1 MIWLKGNKLLEDYMQ
16 KILKVF
22 LISTL
27 VSFCSLSYSDNHIP
41 TFGPMEAFGCNFS
54 ENRDMNDLMRVVKEW
69 NKYSDTTGTNY
80 SAWVLTP
87 YYFNSSETHDIY
99 WIGFS
104 SDFEEM
110 GRASEVMLTE
120 EGSKINDKFNS
131 VVPCD
136 EHSLWGT
143 EVIRAPKAPVGDG
156 YLTISDCT
164 LSEGANR
171 EAVLAADEKWNAYLD
186 QQSAVG
192 GIYRWYPGT
201 GVSSTEFTADFLL
214 ASTTDSLQSWG
225 KAAERNVNG
234 GGNMVAVGLY
244 GELMTCSDQRVYS
257 AKNVRLSASN

>member
-1 MIWLKGNKLLEDYMQ
+1 MQ

-27 VSFCSLSYSDNHIP
+27 ISFCSLSYSDNHIP

-69 NKYSDTTGTNY
+69 NKYSDTTETNY

-87 YYFNSSETHDIY
+87 YYFNTSETHDIY

-143 EVIRAPKAPVGDG
+143 EVIRAPKTPAGDG
-156 YLTISDCT
+156 YLTISECT
-164 LSEGANR
+164 LSEGATR
-171 EAVLAADEKWNAYLD
+171 EAVLAADEQWNTYLD
-186 QQSAVG
+186 SSGAVG
-192 GIYRWYPGT
+192 GLFRWYPGS

-214 ASTTDSLQSWG
+214 ASTIDSLQNWG
-225 KAAERNVNG
+225 KAAEGNVNG
-234 GGNMVAVGLY
+234 GGNMIAVGLY
-244 GELMTCSDQRVYS
+244 GELMTCTDQRVYS
-257 AKNVRLSASN
+257 AKNVRLSTPN

>member
-1 MIWLKGNKLLEDYMQ
+1 MQ
-16 KILKVF
+16 KLVKVF
-22 LISTL
+22 LILTL
-27 VSFCSLSYSDNHIP
+27 FSFGSLSYSDNHIP
-41 TFGPMEAFGCNFS
+41 TFGPMEAYGCNFS
-54 ENRDMNDLMRVVKEW
+54 ENKDMDDLMRVVKEW
-69 NKYSDTTGTNY
+69 NKYADTSGTDY

-87 YYFNSSETHDIY
+87 YYFNTSQTHDIY

-110 GRASEVMLTE
+110 AKASESMLTE
-120 EGSKINDKFNS
+120 EGIKINDKFNA

-143 EVIRAPKAPVGDG
+143 EVVRAPKTGAGDG

-192 GIYRWYPGT
+192 GLYRWYPGP

-214 ASTTDSLQSWG
+214 ASTTDSLQSLG

-244 GELMTCSDQRVYS
+244 GELMTCTDQRVYS
-257 AKNVRLSASN
+257 AKNVRLSVSN

>member
-1 MIWLKGNKLLEDYMQ
+1 MQ

-104 SDFEEM
+104 SDFVEM

-156 YLTISDCT
+156 YLTISECT
-164 LSEGANR
+164 LSAGATR
-171 EAVLAADEKWNAYLD
+171 EAVLAADEQWNAYLD
-186 QQSAVG
+186 SSDAVG
-192 GIYRWYPGT
+192 GLYRWYPGS

-214 ASTTDSLQSWG
+214 ASTIDSLQSWG
-225 KAAERNVNG
+225 KVAEGNVNG

-244 GELMTCSDQRVYS
+244 GELMTCTDQRVYS
-257 AKNVRLSASN
+257 AKNVRLSTPN

>member
-156 YLTISDCT
+156 YLTISECT
-164 LSEGANR
+164 LSAGATR
-171 EAVLAADEKWNAYLD
+171 EAVLAADEQWNAYLD
-186 QQSAVG
+186 SSDAVG
-192 GIYRWYPGT
+192 GLYRWYPGS

-214 ASTTDSLQSWG
+214 ASTIDSLQSWG
-225 KAAERNVNG
+225 KVAERNVNG

-244 GELMTCSDQRVYS
+244 GELMTCTDQRVYS
-257 AKNVRLSASN
+257 AKNVRLSTPN